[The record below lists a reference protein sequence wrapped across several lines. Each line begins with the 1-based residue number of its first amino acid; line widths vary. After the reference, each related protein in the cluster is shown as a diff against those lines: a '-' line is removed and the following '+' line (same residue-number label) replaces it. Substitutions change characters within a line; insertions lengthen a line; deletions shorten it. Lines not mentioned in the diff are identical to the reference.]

1 MRARLVF
8 LLASVA
14 AALALAGCGSSSS
27 PDPAGVA
34 PPGSPLFVEATVQ
47 PQGTLKSNIES
58 LAKNVAGIDDLGGL
72 IVSKLESSAS
82 ASGEGLD
89 FGKEV
94 KPWLGEK
101 AGLFFERY
109 DGSNFSRYGVAV
121 QTTDAGATQG
131 FIDKQVKSSHEPVK
145 GASYEGVNFKVQ
157 GSDGTSIGVV
167 GSFLVIAE
175 DEQVFKDAVSAS
187 KGESLADVSS
197 YKSAAAAKPAE
208 SLAAAYVDIGSLIHQ
223 SGSAVGAQ
231 ALQLFK
237 SAGIEPNHAT
247 ALASIVP
254 GSNRVEIDAS
264 SNLGGEKPPSGN
276 ASSLL
281 GSFPASSFAGLAVS
295 GFGKQ
300 LEEAIDSID
309 ASGIPPNVPPHKL
322 KSTLLQAGI
331 NLDTIAGSLD
341 DAGVFAEGASKGSL
355 GGALVLTVKEPSEA
369 SGTVASIGLLLR
381 HAGVPGVTAI
391 SGKASGFSVHS
402 PEFGSKPLAVV
413 AEGGRIAI
421 GRGLPAALQGLSTES
436 SQSLASAASYKEA
449 VAALGSTPISGF
461 VDGPA
466 ALSLAESLVPRS
478 EQGFQEAKPYLAK
491 IGYVAL
497 GTGSSGELA
506 TAKLIVGLSK

>member
-8 LLASVA
+8 LLASVV
-14 AALALAGCGSSSS
+14 AALVLAGCGSSSS

-34 PPGSPLFVEATVQ
+34 PPDSPLFLEATLQ

-58 LAKNVAGIDDLGGL
+58 LTKNLAGIDDLGGL
-72 IVSKLESSAS
+72 IVSKLQSSAS
-82 ASGEGLD
+82 ASGEELD

-121 QTTDAGATQG
+121 QTTDAGATQS
-131 FIDKQVKSSHEPVK
+131 FIEKQVKSSHEPVK
-145 GASYEGVNFKVQ
+145 SASYQGVNYKVQ
-157 GSDGTSIGVV
+157 GSDGTSIGVL

-175 DEQVFKDAVSAS
+175 DEQVFRDAISAS
-187 KGESLADVSS
+187 KGESLADVGS
-197 YKSAAAAKPAE
+197 YKSATAAKPAE
-208 SLAAAYVDIGSLIHQ
+208 SLADAYVDIGSLIQQ
-223 SGSAVGAQ
+223 SGSGVGAQ

-237 SAGIEPNHAT
+237 AAGIEPNHAT
-247 ALASIVP
+247 ALASLLP

-281 GSFPASSFAGLAVS
+281 GSFPASAFAGLAVS

-309 ASGIPPNVPPHKL
+309 ASGIPPSLPPHKL

-331 NLDTIAGSLD
+331 NLDKIAGSLD

-355 GGALVLTVKEPSEA
+355 GGALVLTVKEASEA
-369 SGTVASIGLLLR
+369 RETVANIGLLLR
-381 HAGVPGVTAI
+381 HAGVPGLTAI
-391 SGKASGFSVHS
+391 SGTASGFSVHS
-402 PEFGSKPLAVV
+402 SELGSKPLAVL
-413 AEGGRIAI
+413 AEGERIAI
-421 GRGLPAALQGLSTES
+421 GHGLPAARQGLSTES
-436 SQSLASAASYKEA
+436 SQSLASTASYKEA

-461 VDGPA
+461 VNGPA
-466 ALSLAESLVPRS
+466 ALSLAAALVPRS
-478 EQGFQEAKPYLAK
+478 EQGFQKAMPYLAK
-491 IGYVAL
+491 ISYLAL
-497 GTGSSGELA
+497 GAGSSGELA
-506 TAKLIVGLSK
+506 TAKLIVGLNK